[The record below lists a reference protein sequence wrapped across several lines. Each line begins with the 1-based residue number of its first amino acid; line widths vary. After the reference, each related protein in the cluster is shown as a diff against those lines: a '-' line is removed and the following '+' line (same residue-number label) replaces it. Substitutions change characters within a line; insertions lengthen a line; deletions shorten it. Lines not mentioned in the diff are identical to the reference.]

1 MSKSERFPARLTPFL
16 AGALLLLLALPL
28 YAAPDGFW
36 PLTRTSLQPIS
47 NQNQTSQTA
56 RMTGLVNEENGAPV
70 RMLTTGSF
78 AHVKGTVNE
87 ASLLNFIDR
96 EQDFFGIS
104 SNQLDILHSGRV
116 MGKQYLTARQ
126 AVDGR
131 PVLGTTVL
139 LRVHANGQVGMVGA
153 DVERDQADRIW
164 SGMVSQDQAAEA
176 LAAFAET
183 ELVSILT
190 AEQVWMRDN
199 GVIYPAWMLELEGGS
214 SLERPFGLVSA
225 QSGEIMGYYNNVQ
238 HADVNGTVTGPMYP
252 IQMQETLEYPAFGF
266 QNVTVGGQTVTTD
279 SDGAFSVP
287 GFDDE
292 ADVAVNMTLSGPW
305 VTVQND
311 DQPSAAFD
319 TTVVAPWDDVLGWR
333 HQDHGRIDEFNMF
346 YHTNFINQYYD
357 VLDPGFTGMDWSVP
371 AVVGVG
377 DNYDNA
383 YWNGSGMF
391 FGTGTQFNNLALFS
405 DVIYHEYTHG
415 VTGFQYPGGVLPYI
429 DQPGAMNEAWSDY
442 FPCSI
447 HNHSTL
453 SPGINIGSP
462 TAPLRDLNNN
472 RRFDTNWVGEVHADG
487 LIIGGALWRLRGL
500 LNDTEYSDSL
510 IHYAKYGFANTFEG
524 FLLELL
530 EADDDNGN
538 IEDGT
543 PHSDEIYQAF
553 GHHGIGPGNEPN
565 LIVTAVDILEATGD
579 GMLVAGEMA
588 DINLTLLND
597 VYLYPPPAE
606 NITITLSAGE
616 YIQWTSSEAVLES
629 IGAGEEVQV
638 PTTFTLQVLEDAP
651 PHYDWITFTVIAN
664 NGEYVITDSVRVTVG
679 TPDLLLVD
687 DGGETSYLDRFAGAL
702 HSMGKTALERAT
714 ITDQPTT
721 ELLNAYPYVIW
732 FTGDQQNPI
741 SQAEEVQLVE
751 YVEAGGNLILS
762 GQYIGEQLTSRF
774 SLINLLGVEFYLPDL
789 DEYGGQGIE
798 GEPASE
804 GNLFVIVGGQ
814 GANNQ
819 NAIGGITVTDGTRP
833 LYQYFRTQAY
843 AASMREHE
851 NGGAAA
857 YFTFGL
863 EAVSGVSTTNTAGD
877 LLESLLTAMGYHVDA
892 PEVETGSVTPLTYD
906 LAAPWP
912 NPFNPET
919 RVAFTLPNNGK
930 VKLAVYNSLGREVM
944 RAVDGTRSA
953 GRYEVSL
960 NLSSFGSGTYFIRLE
975 SSEGVRTVKA
985 VLMK

>member
-1 MSKSERFPARLTPFL
+1 MSKSERFPARLTPFIT
-16 AGALLLLLALPL
+16 GALLFLLSLPL
-28 YAAPDGFW
+28 HAAPDGFW
-36 PLTRTSLQPIS
+36 PLTNKALQS
-47 NQNQTSQTA
+47 AANQNQTSQTA
-56 RMTGLVNEENGAPV
+56 RMTGLVNVDNGAPV
-70 RMLTTGSF
+70 RMLTNMTF
-78 AHVKGTVNE
+78 PQIKGTVNE

-96 EQDFFGIS
+96 ESEFFGIGS
-104 SNQLDILHSGRV
+104 DQLDILHSGRV

-126 AVDGR
+126 TVDGR
-131 PVLGTTVL
+131 PVLGTSLL
-139 LRVHANGQVGMVGA
+139 LRVQPNGRVGMVGA
-153 DVERDQADRIW
+153 DVERAHADQIW
-164 SGMVSQDQAAEA
+164 SGIVSEEQAAEA

-183 ELVSILT
+183 DLVSVVS
-190 AEQVWMRDN
+190 AQQVWVRNN
-199 GVIYPAWMLELEGGS
+199 GDIYSAWQLELEGS
-214 SLERPFGLVSA
+214 STLDRPFGLVSA
-225 QSGEIMGYYNNVQ
+225 ESGEIMGYYNNVQ
-238 HADVNGTVTGPMYP
+238 HADVSGTVTGPMYP
-252 IQMQETLEYPAFGF
+252 IQMQEPLQHPPFGF
-266 QNVTVGGQTVTTD
+266 QNLTVGGQTVTTD
-279 SDGAFSVP
+279 ADGGFTVS
-287 GFDDE
+287 GFDED
-292 ADVAVNMTLSGPW
+292 ADVAVNMTLTGPW
-305 VTVQND
+305 VTVLND
-311 DQPSAAFD
+311 DQIAAAYD
-319 TTVVAPWDDVLGWR
+319 TTVVAAWDGVLPWR
-333 HQDHGRIDEFNMF
+333 HVEHGRIDEFNMF
-346 YHTNFINQYYD
+346 YHTNVINQYYD
-357 VLDPGFTGMDWSVP
+357 VLDPDFTGMDWSVL

-383 YWNGSGMF
+383 YWNGTGMF

-415 VTGFQYPGGVLPYI
+415 VTGFMYPAGVLPYI

-487 LIIGGALWRLRGL
+487 LIIGGAMWRLRGL
-500 LNDTEYSDSL
+500 IDDTNYSDSL

-543 PHSDEIYQAF
+543 PHASEIYEAF
-553 GHHGIGPGNEPN
+553 GRHAIGPGNQPN
-565 LIVTAVDILEATGD
+565 LIVTDIEILEATGD
-579 GMLVAGEMA
+579 GMLVPGEMA

-606 NITITLSAGE
+606 NVTITVTAGE
-616 YIQWTSSEAVLES
+616 YIEWTTNEATITS
-629 IGAGEEVQV
+629 INAGEEVEV
-638 PTTFTLQVLEDAP
+638 PTTFTLQVAEDAP
-651 PHYDWITFTVIAN
+651 AQYDWLRFTILAN
-664 NGEYVITDSVRVTVG
+664 EGEYVVTDSVRVTIG

-687 DGGETSYLDRFAGAL
+687 DGGENSYMDRFANGL
-702 HSMGKTALERAT
+702 HAVGKAALERAT
-714 ITDQPTT
+714 ITDQPTS

-732 FTGDQQNPI
+732 FTGDQQDPI

-762 GQYIGEQLTSRF
+762 GQFIGPQLSSRV
-774 SLINLLGVEFYLPDL
+774 SLMNLLGVQTYLTGL
-789 DEYGGQGIE
+789 NEYGGQGIE

-819 NAIGGITVTDGTRP
+819 TLIGGLSLTDGTRP
-833 LYQYFRTQAY
+833 LYRYFQSQAI
-843 AASMREHE
+843 AASMRESE
-851 NGGAAA
+851 NGGMAV

-863 EAVSGVSTTNTAGD
+863 EAVSGVSTTNSSGE
-877 LLESLLTAMGYHVDA
+877 LIQSVLTAMGYQVDA
-892 PEVETGSVTPLTYD
+892 PEVDPAVDAPLAYD
-906 LAAPWP
+906 LVAPWP

-919 RVAFTLPNNGK
+919 RVAFTLPNSGK

-944 RAVDGTRSA
+944 RALDGTRSA

-975 SSEGVRTVKA
+975 SNQGVRTVKA